1 MLERPKAL
9 IGIAVPLLLAACLA
23 TPAFA
28 ADATGRSGLEGAAE
42 ALRNELA
49 PSMLTFEKYQ
59 EVQGAE
65 GSVDI
70 ENARVQGLQ
79 DVMYS
84 GQPETPTV
92 TLKLGDRTLRA
103 GEDFDV
109 EFSGDNVNPGT
120 VSVLI
125 TGKGAYTGTI
135 ETSFTILP
143 GDLSYAT
150 IDVIPDQEATGEEI
164 CPDPTVKIDG
174 RELTPDV
181 DYTVKYRNNIE
192 EGTAT
197 IVVEGIGN
205 CAGEARTTFE
215 IVEGAKDESSSAASS
230 SPIPTVAIVPI
241 VVALIALAVICAF
254 ILRRRKAR
262 SMQQKTG
269 GKA

>member
-9 IGIAVPLLLAACLA
+9 IGIAVPLLLAVCLA
-23 TPAFA
+23 APAFA
-28 ADATGRSGLEGAAE
+28 ADTAGRSGLEGAAD

-59 EVQGAE
+59 EAQGTE

-79 DVMYS
+79 DVMYN
-84 GQPETPTV
+84 GQPETPTI
-92 TLKLGDRTLRA
+92 TLKLGNRTLRA

-109 EFSGDNVNPGT
+109 EFSGDNINPGT
-120 VSVLI
+120 VDVLI

-143 GDLSYAT
+143 GDLSHAT

-164 CPDPTVKIDG
+164 CPNPTVKIDG
-174 RELTPDV
+174 RELTPNV
-181 DYTVKYRNNIE
+181 DYIVEYQSNVE
-192 EGTAT
+192 EGTAI

-205 CAGEARTTFE
+205 CAGEVRTTFE
-215 IVEGAKDESSSAASS
+215 IVEGAKAETSSAAPSS
-230 SPIPTVAIVPI
+230 SIPTVAITPI
-241 VVALIALAVICAF
+241 ATALIALAIICAF
-254 ILRRRKAR
+254 ILRRRTQCR
-262 SMQQKTG
+262 TNPPDSMK
-269 GKA
+269 